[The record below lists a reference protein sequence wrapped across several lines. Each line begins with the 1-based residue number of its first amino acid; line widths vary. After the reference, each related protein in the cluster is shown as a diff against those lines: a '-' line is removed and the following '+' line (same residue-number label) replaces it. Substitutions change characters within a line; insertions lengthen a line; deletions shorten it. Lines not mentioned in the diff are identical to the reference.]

1 MAREIEAEM
10 GAAPPPQELTYAGYL
25 QLDTL
30 LSCQHTLS
38 PGPHHDELLFL
49 IIHQSTELW
58 FKLALHELR
67 AALEAVEHDDL
78 STAFKILARLKHI
91 QRQLF
96 DQWGVLETLTP
107 SEYVQFRN
115 VLGRSSG
122 FQSVQ
127 YRTLEFLLGHKDPA
141 MLAYFSSDPEA
152 QATLQAA
159 LDRPSIY
166 QAFLAWLHKHGHPVP
181 AEVLARDPAL
191 PWEKHAGV
199 VEVFRRIYAD
209 PQAHWAA
216 YNMCEKLVDV
226 EENVSLWRYRH
237 VMVVQRVI
245 GFKRGTGGS
254 SGVPFLKQMIDQQLY
269 PELWAV
275 RTEL

>member
-10 GAAPPPQELTYAGYL
+10 GAAPSGELTYAGYL
-25 QLDTL
+25 QLDRL
-30 LSCQHTLS
+30 LSCQQTLS
-38 PGPHHDELLFL
+38 PGPHHDELLFV
-49 IIHQSTELW
+49 IIHQTTELW

-67 AALEAVEHDDL
+67 AALAAVEADDL
-78 STAFKILARLKHI
+78 ATAFKILARVKHI
-91 QRQLF
+91 QRCLF

-107 SEYVQFRN
+107 SEYVQFRG

-141 MLAYFSSDPEA
+141 MLRYFASDDEA
-152 QATLQAA
+152 SATLQAA

-166 QAFLAWLHKHGHPVP
+166 QAFLAWLARHRHPVP
-181 AEVLARDPAL
+181 ADVLARDPAV
-191 PWEKHAGV
+191 PWVKHDGV

-209 PQAHWAA
+209 PQAHWEA
-216 YNMCEKLVDV
+216 YNMCEKLVDL

-254 SGVPFLKQMIDQQLY
+254 SGVSFLKKMIDVQLY